1 MYSMRGQ
8 DPTLEFWEE
17 LKKRVRE
24 RLATGPKTLTHLSIA
39 TGTPKTIVA
48 KALEELEKEGVV
60 RKEKIA
66 ENLEIYYL
74 AEKGLIIEKT
84 KN

>member
-1 MYSMRGQ
+1 MESWDPKATIWEKIKMRV
-8 DPTLEFWEE
+8 L
-17 LKKRVRE
+17 E
-24 RLATGPKTLTHLSIA
+24 RLTKGPNTLIGLCIETN
-39 TGTPKTIVA
+39 TPKAIVS
-48 KALEELEKEGVV
+48 KILEELEKEGIV

-74 AEKGLIIEKT
+74 AEKGLVIEKT

>member
-1 MYSMRGQ
+1 MYNMTQTPS
-8 DPTLEFWEE
+8 LEFWKE
-17 LKKRVRE
+17 LKKRIRE

-48 KALEELEKEGVV
+48 KALEELEMEGVV
-60 RKEKIA
+60 RKEKVA

-74 AEKGLIIEKT
+74 AEKGLVLEKA